1 MITIEEV
8 KDRLKEVLLRN
19 FPQVADSLQNF
30 SDETPLPNASLQLD
44 SIDLL
49 LLVLEIEKKFG
60 IRLVSDEFDEKMW
73 ANLNSLAQAI
83 QERMLRSQPSP
94 NKV

>member
-1 MITIEEV
+1 MITIEEI
-8 KDRLKEVLLRN
+8 KDQLKEVLLRS

-30 SDETPLPNASLQLD
+30 SDETPLQNAKLQLD

>member
-1 MITIEEV
+1 MITIEKI
-8 KDRLKEVLLRN
+8 KDGLKEVLLRN
-19 FPQVADSLQNF
+19 FPQAADSLQNF
-30 SDETPLPNASLQLD
+30 SDETPLPNSLQLD

-60 IRLVSDEFDEKMW
+60 IRLVSDEFDEKIW
-73 ANLNSLAQAI
+73 SNLNSLARAI
-83 QERMLRSQPSP
+83 QERMLYSQSSR

>member
-1 MITIEEV
+1 MITIDEV
-8 KDRLKEVLLRN
+8 KDQVKEVFIRH
-19 FPQVADSLQNF
+19 FPQAADSQQNF
-30 SDETPLPNASLQLD
+30 SDDTPLQNARLQLD

-73 ANLNSLAQAI
+73 ANLNSLARAI
-83 QERMLRSQPSP
+83 QERMLYSQSSQ

>member
-1 MITIEEV
+1 MITIEEI

>member
-1 MITIEEV
+1 MITIEEIR
-8 KDRLKEVLLRN
+8 DQLKEVLVRH
-19 FPQVADSLQNF
+19 FPQVADSVTNF
-30 SDETPLPNASLQLD
+30 SDETPLRSASLELD

-49 LLVLEIEKKFG
+49 LLVLEIEKKFA
-60 IRLVSDEFDEKMW
+60 IRLVSDEFDETTW
-73 ANLNSLAQAI
+73 TNLNTLAQQI